1 MKSKKGGT
9 AGNVFAR
16 PLHENAGM
24 DKDFFLFNKNLCEID
39 NDIDKCKCTFGKYSA
54 RAGERKILRV
64 HK

>member
-24 DKDFFLFNKNLCEID
+24 DKDFFYSAKFSAKID
-39 NDIDKCKCTFGKYSA
+39 DIDKYIMYIQ
-54 RAGERKILRV
+54 ILRV